1 MKALERPDGYHI
13 PPKWS
18 EAQGTP
24 RPIRCV
30 NCCHASQ
37 DDTRRLYCLALGT
50 EHPPIVSQ
58 RGTCDRAERNPR

>member
-18 EAQGTP
+18 AEQGTP

-50 EHPPIVSQ
+50 EHILDEVSPAH
-58 RGTCDRAERNPR
+58 RFSSF